1 MCGISG
7 ILNLT
12 EAQPI
17 SEEYLYRMNAI
28 LSHRGPDEAGLYV
41 DDWIGLTHR
50 RLNIIDLTKGTQPI
64 HNEDQS
70 LWIIY
75 NGETFNFPELRE
87 ELLRK
92 GHKFYTHSDTEV
104 IVHLYEEDGHDCL
117 KRLNEQFALAIWDS
131 SKKELFLARDRLGIR
146 PLFYTIENNRLYFAS
161 EIKALLTIPEIRRR
175 IDKETLDQIFTFWTP
190 LPGKTIF
197 ENIQELLP
205 GHYLTASE
213 GKISIQPYWQ
223 LSFSSKEDYYNSEQ
237 DSFIEQVRETFIDAV
252 RIRLR
257 ADVKVGSYLSGGLDS
272 SGVTATIKNQFNNQL
287 ETFGMRFSEPDFDEG
302 NFQNQLVNHLN
313 IKHHDIF
320 IKNKDIAN
328 AFAHVIWHC
337 EQPILRTAPVPL
349 YLLSNLVKES
359 GYKVVLTGEGGDEIF
374 AGYNIF
380 KEAKIRNFWGRYP
393 DSRLRPLL
401 LRRLYPYILND
412 SRLQSTLKSFFG
424 KDIDLPEDPFFSH
437 SIRWENTSRLKKFFS
452 DEIKMELRDYDGF
465 DKIKPLHTDFDKWDY
480 LAKAQYLEI
489 VLFLSNYL
497 LSCQGD
503 RVAMAHSVEIRL
515 PYLDHRLVTLMAQA
529 PPHWKISGLNEK
541 YILKKIFRGVLPNEI
556 INRPKHPYRA
566 PIKQSIWDRR
576 SEYIDE
582 VFSKNA
588 LEEAGLF
595 NSKKVLLLLNKIDR
609 KESVSEVDNM
619 ALCGILSTQ
628 IIYERFIKNFPKNKY
643 HKIKYDV
650 FVDKRKRE

>member
-28 LSHRGPDEAGLYV
+28 LSHRGPDEAGLYM

-64 HNEDQS
+64 HNEDLS

-75 NGETFNFPELRE
+75 NGETFNYPELRE
-87 ELLRK
+87 ELLQE

-104 IVHLYEEDGHDCL
+104 IIHLYEEYGPDCL
-117 KRLNEQFALAIWDS
+117 NRLNGQFAMAIWDS
-131 SKKELFLARDRLGIR
+131 SKKELFLARDRMGIR

-175 IDKETLDQIFTFWTP
+175 IDKETLDQIFTFWMP

-205 GHYLTASE
+205 GHYLTTSK

-287 ETFGMRFSEPDFDEG
+287 ESFGMRFSEPDFDEG
-302 NFQNQLVNHLN
+302 NFQNQLVNHLS

-328 AFAHVIWHC
+328 AFTNVIWHC

-349 YLLSNLVKES
+349 YLLSNLVKEN

-380 KEAKIRNFWGRYP
+380 KEAKIRNFWARYP
-393 DSRLRPLL
+393 DSKLRPLL

-424 KDIDLPEDPFFSH
+424 KGIDLPEDPFFSH
-437 SIRWENTSRLKKFFS
+437 GIRWENTSRLKKFFS
-452 DEIKMELRDYDGF
+452 DETNIQLGGYNGLDE
-465 DKIKPLHTDFDKWDY
+465 IKPLHNDFDKWDY

-489 VLFLSNYL
+489 ALFLSNYL

-541 YILKKIFRGVLPNEI
+541 CILKKIFRDMLPKEI
-556 INRPKHPYRA
+556 VNRPKHPYRA
-566 PIKQSIWDRR
+566 PIKQSIWDSR
-576 SEYIDE
+576 SEYINE
-582 VFSKNA
+582 ALSKNA
-588 LEEAGLF
+588 LEEAGFF

-643 HKIKYDV
+643 HKIKYDI
-650 FVDKRKRE
+650 FVDKRKK